1 MLLSIIIPVYNVA
14 PYIEKCLASLL
25 CQGLSPSDYELI
37 VVNDGSTDES
47 YTIAK
52 TFLEHQASFSPFTF
66 HLISQPNGGLSAARN
81 TGIRHAKGK
90 YIQFVDSDDYLE
102 PNVLGTL
109 VQKMEQEQLDVL
121 RFNYQ
126 NVNEQYQVFEPYKT
140 MKPFV
145 DYRDEVCDGL
155 TFLTERLGYGCYAV
169 QFMIRATLLQAE
181 AHHFKAGIYFEDT
194 EWTPRLLVRAQRV
207 TSVDTMVYNYLMRT
221 GSITQSVNPEKTKK
235 LLNDKLLLIDSM
247 KQQAEQQP
255 DKRWFNGMIAAT
267 VISLL
272 GYVGAD
278 FYPHRAFY
286 FKALR
291 EKSIYPLSTYHS
303 SKGAK
308 RKIRVINLS
317 PALFCWLLHINVKR

>member
-25 CQGLSPSDYELI
+25 CQGLAPSDYELI

-52 TFLEHQASFSPFTF
+52 TFLEHQASLSPFTF

-109 VQKMEQEQLDVL
+109 VQKMEKEQLDVL

-126 NVNEQYQVFEPYKT
+126 NVNEKYQIFAPYKT
-140 MKPFV
+140 IKPFV

-155 TFLTERLGYGCYAV
+155 KFLTERLGYGCYAW
-169 QFMIRATLLQAE
+169 QFMLRATLLQAE
-181 AHHFKAGIYFEDT
+181 VHHFKAGIYFEDT

-221 GSITQSVNPEKTKK
+221 GSITQSVDINKKRKVLNDLIVSIATVKVLRGSYPQLSIWSHRFTARIHINYLKYLSSQLFKERRLFLKK
-235 LLNDKLLLIDSM
+235 LKNLHCLPIQSDHENKLFITL
-247 KQQAEQQP
+247 
-255 DKRWFNGMIAAT
+255 
-267 VISLL
+267 
-272 GYVGAD
+272 
-278 FYPHRAFY
+278 
-286 FKALR
+286 
-291 EKSIYPLSTYHS
+291 
-303 SKGAK
+303 
-308 RKIRVINLS
+308 INLS
-317 PALFCWLLHINVKR
+317 PLLFVNLLKFKSLIK

>member
-1 MLLSIIIPVYNVA
+1 
-14 PYIEKCLASLL
+14 
-25 CQGLSPSDYELI
+25 
-37 VVNDGSTDES
+37 
-47 YTIAK
+47 
-52 TFLEHQASFSPFTF
+52 
-66 HLISQPNGGLSAARN
+66 
-81 TGIRHAKGK
+81 
-90 YIQFVDSDDYLE
+90 
-102 PNVLGTL
+102 
-109 VQKMEQEQLDVL
+109 
-121 RFNYQ
+121 
-126 NVNEQYQVFEPYKT
+126 
-140 MKPFV
+140 
-145 DYRDEVCDGL
+145 
-155 TFLTERLGYGCYAV
+155 
-169 QFMIRATLLQAE
+169 MIRATLLQAE

-291 EKSIYPLSTYHS
+291 EKMIYPLSTYHS